1 MQCVRTSRKDG
12 KLAAA
17 HDIKSNFAAGRFANP
32 VFLHQF
38 GFFRPI
44 QCIQPGKQFF
54 RIFGNFK
61 EPLRE
66 MFSGDRRM
74 AALTFAVYNL
84 FVGQHGIAM
93 RAPVDRCRGTIGQ
106 SLFIE
111 LQKTPLCPL

>member
-1 MQCVRTSRKDG
+1 
-12 KLAAA
+12 
-17 HDIKSNFAAGRFANP
+17 
-32 VFLHQF
+32 
-38 GFFRPI
+38 
-44 QCIQPGKQFF
+44 
-54 RIFGNFK
+54 
-61 EPLRE
+61 

-111 LQKTPLCPL
+111 LQKTPLCPFIIFGHAGFDFVIPIKGSAHCFQLMLHGIDVGNGRILGMNARLDGIVLGR